1 MSSQLAILDR
11 DGVIN
16 FDSDAFIK
24 SPDEWLPIPGSLEA
38 IARLH
43 QAGWRVVVASNQSG
57 VGRGLMDEDSL
68 EAIHRRMEQAVTAA
82 GGHFDGIFYCP
93 HHPDEGCKC
102 RKPLPGLLNA
112 IATHFDI
119 SLEHVPVIGDSE
131 RDLEAATA
139 AGAEPVLVL
148 TGNGEKTRAGLPD
161 DSMIPIYAD
170 LSAAADG
177 LLAADR

>member
-1 MSSQLAILDR
+1 MSSPLLILDR

-57 VGRGLMDEDSL
+57 VGRGLMDEDAL
-68 EAIHRRMEQAVTAA
+68 EAIHRRMEQAVAAA

-102 RKPLPGLLNA
+102 RKPLPGLLKA
-112 IATHFDI
+112 IATHFDM
-119 SLEHVPVIGDSE
+119 SLQHVPVIGDSA
-131 RDLEAATA
+131 RDLEAADA
-139 AGAEPVLVL
+139 AGADPVLVL

-161 DSMIPIYAD
+161 DSVVPVYAD
-170 LSAAADG
+170 LSAAVDG
-177 LLAADR
+177 LLEATE

>member
-1 MSSQLAILDR
+1 MSSPLAILDR

-57 VGRGLMDEDSL
+57 IGRGLMDEDAL

-82 GGHFDGIFYCP
+82 GGHFDGIYYCP

-102 RKPLPGLLNA
+102 RKPLPGLLEA
-112 IATHFDI
+112 IATHFDM
-119 SLEHVPVIGDSE
+119 SLENVPVIGDSA
-131 RDLEAATA
+131 RDLEAADA
-139 AGAEPVLVL
+139 AGANPVLVL
-148 TGNGEKTRAGLPD
+148 TGNGQKTRAGLPG
-161 DSMIPIYAD
+161 DSTIPVYAD
-170 LSAAADG
+170 LSAAVDN
-177 LLAADR
+177 LLAADQ

>member
-1 MSSQLAILDR
+1 MTSPLAILDR

-57 VGRGLMDEDSL
+57 VGRGLMDEDDL

-102 RKPLPGLLNA
+102 RKPLPGLLKA

-139 AGAEPVLVL
+139 AGANPVLVL
-148 TGNGEKTRAGLPD
+148 TGNGEKTRAGLPEN
-161 DSMIPIYAD
+161 SSVPVFAD
-170 LSAAADG
+170 LSAAVDS
-177 LLAADR
+177 LLEAEK

>member
-82 GGHFDGIFYCP
+82 GGHFDGIYYCP

-139 AGAEPVLVL
+139 AGAKPVLVL
-148 TGNGEKTRAGLPD
+148 TGNGEKTRAGLPA
-161 DSMIPIYAD
+161 DSVIPIYAD

>member
-82 GGHFDGIFYCP
+82 GGHFDGIYYCP

-139 AGAEPVLVL
+139 AGAKPVLVL
-148 TGNGEKTRAGLPD
+148 TGNGEKTRAGLAA
-161 DSMIPIYAD
+161 DSVIPIYAD

>member
-1 MSSQLAILDR
+1 MSSPLVILDR

-38 IARLH
+38 IARLY

-57 VGRGLMDEDSL
+57 VGRGLMDEDAL

-82 GGHFDGIFYCP
+82 GGHFDGIYYCP

-112 IATHFDI
+112 IASHFDI
-119 SLEHVPVIGDSE
+119 SLEHVPVIGDSA
-131 RDLEAATA
+131 RDLEAADA

-161 DSMIPIYAD
+161 DSVVPVYAD
-170 LSAAADG
+170 LSAAVDG
-177 LLAADR
+177 LLAATE

>member
-82 GGHFDGIFYCP
+82 GGHFDGIYYCP